1 MVLLS
6 LAYHSLKNR
15 QLTSVLTL
23 ASIALSVALLIGVE
37 HVRLGA
43 RESFAN
49 TISQTDLIV
58 GARGGALQLLLY
70 TVFRI
75 GSATNNIAY
84 ESYTHFRDHPAV
96 AWTIPYSL
104 GDSHR
109 GFRVVGT
116 SADFFQHY
124 RYRRD
129 RTVELAEGGIP
140 TAIFDVALGSE
151 VAAALKYHV
160 GQQVVITHGITQ
172 GRGILEHD
180 DKPFTVVGILRR
192 TATPVDRSLYIT
204 LEGMEA
210 MHLDWSEGAPP
221 LPGEA
226 IPAWKIV
233 QQEIPIKQIT
243 AFLLRARS
251 RIDTLRLQRE
261 VNTFEDEPLTAII
274 PGVVLSELWRTIGY
288 AEDALR
294 VVSFFVII
302 IGLLGML
309 VSLYTALAERRR
321 EMAVLRAIG
330 AGPWRIILL
339 LVLESGFLS
348 TAGATLGV
356 LLVYVL
362 SFLAQPIV
370 EEHFGLFIPIQPLG
384 VIGYLYLLAVI
395 VAGLLIGIV
404 PALRA
409 YRHSLADGL
418 TMRL

>member
-6 LAYHSLKNR
+6 LAYQSLRNR
-15 QLTSVLTL
+15 KFTSALTL
-23 ASIALSVALLIGVE
+23 GSIALSVALLIGVE
-37 HVRLGA
+37 QVRLGA

-70 TVFRI
+70 TVFRV

-84 ESYTHFRDHPAV
+84 ESYEHFRKHPAV

-104 GDSHR
+104 GDSHY

-116 SADFFQHY
+116 TGEFYQHY

-129 RTVELAEGGIP
+129 RQVELAEGRVP
-140 TAIFDVALGSE
+140 AEIFDVALGSD
-151 VAAALKYHV
+151 VAAELKYRLGDH
-160 GQQVVITHGITQ
+160 VVITHGITH
-172 GRGILEHD
+172 GRGLLEHD
-180 DKPFTVVGILRR
+180 DKPFTVVGILKK

-221 LPGEA
+221 MPGEA
-226 IPAWKIV
+226 MPAWKIA
-233 QQEIPIKQIT
+233 QEEITIKQIT

-261 VNTFEDEPLTAII
+261 VNTFEDEPLMAII
-274 PGVVLSELWRTIGY
+274 PGVTLSELWRTIGY

-294 VVSFFVII
+294 VVSLFVII

-309 VSLYTALAERRR
+309 VSLYTALTERRR
-321 EMAVLRAIG
+321 EMAVLRAVG
-330 AGPWRIILL
+330 AGPLRIVLL

-348 TAGATLGV
+348 MGGAIVGV

-362 SFLAQPIV
+362 SFLSQPIV
-370 EEHFGLFIPIQPLG
+370 ERHFGLFIPIQPLTTT
-384 VIGYLYLLAVI
+384 GYLYVLAVI
-395 VAGLLIGIV
+395 VAGLLIGFV

-418 TMRL
+418 AMRL